1 MNPVIKS
8 AAAAMLSLSFSKS
21 MLESMMRWDFKEG
34 SARENLMQ
42 LCFSSL
48 GSWFIILLTLVV
60 SVLPPELLPLH
71 ASDQFSDYSLVHFM
85 LNGYFLNMIAFAAAA
100 FVLTWLFRFENILLL
115 IIALLVKFSWLHI
128 NSAVAGVLSVLLSAL
143 CYRWWAVMDIKSE
156 ARRIWNSL
164 HQIQMIS
171 FLVTFSASL
180 YFLDFVQLN
189 GLFSEH
195 GFNRVQFLAA
205 LLAGYY
211 ALNFLM
217 MSVFGHFYFHRKIE
231 PQHLQVYF
239 STANW
244 ILRFRFKR
252 EVNETL
258 RKKAETEI
266 VKHQDHLKNFIDLK
280 TSSPG
285 LATLPIENVL
295 LSEIDHL
302 KEAILRFSKV

>member
-71 ASDQFSDYSLVHFM
+71 ASDQFSDNSLVHFM

-143 CYRWWAVMDIKSE
+143 CYRWWAVMD
-156 ARRIWNSL
+156 
-164 HQIQMIS
+164 
-171 FLVTFSASL
+171 
-180 YFLDFVQLN
+180 
-189 GLFSEH
+189 
-195 GFNRVQFLAA
+195 
-205 LLAGYY
+205 
-211 ALNFLM
+211 
-217 MSVFGHFYFHRKIE
+217 
-231 PQHLQVYF
+231 
-239 STANW
+239 
-244 ILRFRFKR
+244 
-252 EVNETL
+252 
-258 RKKAETEI
+258 
-266 VKHQDHLKNFIDLK
+266 
-280 TSSPG
+280 
-285 LATLPIENVL
+285 
-295 LSEIDHL
+295 
-302 KEAILRFSKV
+302 